1 MGINCRSNA
10 FKYTVK
16 AADQAISSGNFG
28 TGLLYLQYAQSMLK
42 YDSELLILLR
52 VAETALFDMSPKY
65 TILKRFLQSSDKL
78 STPPFTSE
86 DILSYE
92 KLVQD
97 LTEAE
102 MTMKLF
108 GVDIIETKSRSG
120 AVHPVI
126 VLDTADDLHEKV
138 SHSDSNGAALLSLPS
153 YSARHPK
160 NTRTTCLLS

>member
-42 YDSELLILLR
+42 YDSELVILLR

-78 STPPFTSE
+78 SPPPFTPDDVE
-86 DILSYE
+86 SYE
-92 KLVQD
+92 RLIND
-97 LTEAE
+97 LTVAE
-102 MTMKLF
+102 ETMNLF
-108 GVDIIETKSRSG
+108 GVEIIATKSRSAG
-120 AVHPVI
+120 AVHPI
-126 VLDTADDLHEKV
+126 ILDTDHCKEISPDE
-138 SHSDSNGAALLSLPS
+138 SDVAALHSLPS
-153 YSARHPK
+153 YAARHPR
-160 NTRTTCLLS
+160 NTRTTCIVS